1 MASGSHR
8 WGDAAAQGAAIEPA
22 LALDLNCSMGCR
34 PSAKTGLNLYLGY
47 RIRLARFRR
56 LIGTIGLV
64 G

>member
-8 WGDAAAQGAAIEPA
+8 WSDAAVRGRAIEPA

-47 RIRLARFRR
+47 RIRLARFRS